1 MKIGIISLGGES
13 SLQLAQ
19 ACKKYF
25 KKVDLLDI
33 KQFEVHLTD
42 TGVNVTYDK
51 RDLDKYDCLYIRG
64 SFRYALLQR
73 SITRALHNKTY
84 MPMVPSAFTIG
95 HDKFLTLLE
104 LQKKKLPIP
113 KTYYAA
119 SPNLAKKL
127 LEKVKYP
134 VILKVAKGTHG
145 KGVMMA
151 DSLQSAKT
159 ILDMLDEFKEPFIIQ
174 EFVKTKKTT
183 DIRAIVA
190 GKKILASYKRKAAVN
205 EVRANTHLGGTR
217 LAHELTDEEKRLAIS
232 SAKALGADICG
243 VDILNAKKPSVIEVN
258 LSPSL
263 YTAKEIT
270 GKDVLKDV
278 SKYLYKKTKEFKEL
292 KRKKRNG
299 NGHSN
304 GNGLG
309 ANGSGKVITSRDLIY
324 R

>member
-1 MKIGIISLGGES
+1 MKIGIVSLGGES
-13 SLQLAQ
+13 SLQLAS
-19 ACKKYF
+19 ACEKYF

-33 KQFEVHLTD
+33 KNFEVHLTD
-42 TGVNVTYDK
+42 GNVGVTYEK
-51 RDLDKYDCLYIRG
+51 RDLEKYDCLYIRG

-84 MPMVPSAFTIG
+84 MPIEPSAFTIG

-104 LQKKKLPIP
+104 LQKRKLPIP
-113 KTYYAA
+113 KTFYAA
-119 SPNLAKKL
+119 SPKLAKKL
-127 LEKVKYP
+127 LEKVNYP

-174 EFVKTKKTT
+174 EFVKTKKTS
-183 DIRAIVA
+183 DIRVIVA
-190 GKKILASYKRKAAVN
+190 GKKILAAYKRKAAVN
-205 EVRANTHLGGTR
+205 EIRANVHLGGTR
-217 LAHELTDEEKRLAIS
+217 LVHDLSDEQKRLAIA
-232 SAKALGADICG
+232 SARALGADICG
-243 VDILNAKKPSVIEVN
+243 VDILNAKNPSVIEVN

-270 GKDVLKDV
+270 GRDVLKDV
-278 SKYLYKKTKEFKEL
+278 AKYLSKKTREFKEA
-292 KRKKRNG
+292 KRKKR

-304 GNGLG
+304 GNGT
-309 ANGSGKVITSRDLIY
+309 KVITSDDLIY
-324 R
+324 S